1 MALIASSFAAHH
13 ISRTNLATSRGRVAA
28 PMACGRSRWQSLP
41 STFGILDSWWLGGP
55 TRGTDVVLVAG
66 GYVVGQFLW
75 WATWNVLGNW

>member
-1 MALIASSFAAHH
+1 MWPI
-13 ISRTNLATSRGRVAA
+13 
-28 PMACGRSRWQSLP
+28 PMAKSLEHVW
-41 STFGILDSWWLGGP
+41 DLGGLAGPLGP